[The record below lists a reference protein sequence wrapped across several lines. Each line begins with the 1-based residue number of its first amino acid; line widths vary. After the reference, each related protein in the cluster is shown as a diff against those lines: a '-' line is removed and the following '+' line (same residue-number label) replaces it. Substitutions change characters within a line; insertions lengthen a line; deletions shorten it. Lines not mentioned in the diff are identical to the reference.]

1 MKTYRFLLIADVLL
15 SMMSRPEQERWFPPQ
30 LPFIEKLGRLLR
42 CDWNQKRLLAWF
54 DRRSQETYQ
63 AMLEAASKKGPFD
76 AIIGAGNYTIGTNE
90 SGMITPE
97 CIEQWVCFMHYL
109 SKYFQLVLLWAIGGH
124 DVGYRYMVKARAGF
138 AIGSEMGGM
147 SEESVNM
154 VEKHIGPLFQA
165 KKIGPA
171 TFVTISTNLI
181 KNVNDNSADSLKR
194 LKLQQ
199 EEFLKE
205 VLRTQTG
212 VFLVM
217 HDATAL
223 SREMRNLII
232 QNRSRIDAIIHGHNH
247 SWLFRWIT
255 ILTYPPYAR
264 LCLKVPM
271 ILADAPWGSFGVG
284 KAFKVLEVDEEG
296 SWTIKRYPL

>member
-1 MKTYRFLLIADVLL
+1 
-15 SMMSRPEQERWFPPQ
+15 MMSRPEQERWFPPQ
-30 LPFIEKLGRLLR
+30 LPFIEKLGRLLG
-42 CDWNQKRLLAWF
+42 CDWNQERLLAWF

-63 AMLEAASKKGPFD
+63 AMLEAASRKGPFD

-109 SKYFQLVLLWAIGGH
+109 SKYFQLVLLWAVGGH
-124 DVGYRYMVKARAGF
+124 DIGYRYMVKARAGF
-138 AIGSEMGGM
+138 AIGSETGGM
-147 SEESVNM
+147 SEESVDM

-181 KNVNDNSADSLKR
+181 KNVNDNSANSLQR

-199 EEFLKE
+199 EEFLRDILK
-205 VLRTQTG
+205 TQTG
-212 VFLVM
+212 IFLVM

-223 SREMRNLII
+223 SDGVRRLII
-232 QNRSRIDAIIHGHNH
+232 QNKEKINAVIHGHNH
-247 SWLFRWIT
+247 SWLFRWVT
-255 ILTYPPYAR
+255 LLTYPPYLW
-264 LCLKVPM
+264 LCLKVPV
-271 ILADAPWGSFGVG
+271 ILADAPWGSFGIG
-284 KAFKVLEVDEEG
+284 KAFKVLEVDETG
-296 SWTIKRYPL
+296 KWTTKRYPL